1 MPPPSRKRSRSL
13 GAILDQTAP
22 EPAPEVT
29 AAPPEP
35 VPPSSPP
42 TVPEKPWKYTL
53 LLDRADYDRANDV
66 EADVVKRSGIRRRK
80 SMRGELV
87 RALLAEAEVDE
98 ELRERVAARLRDG
111 QPS

>member
-1 MPPPSRKRSRSL
+1 MAPPSRKRSRSL
-13 GAILDQTAP
+13 GDILDQTAP
-22 EPAPEVT
+22 EPAPE
-29 AAPPEP
+29 PP
-35 VPPSSPP
+35 PPDPPPLPSPP
-42 TVPEKPWKYTL
+42 AVPEKPWKYTL

-87 RALLAEAEVDE
+87 RALLAEAEADE
-98 ELRERVAARLRDG
+98 QLRERVAARLRDG